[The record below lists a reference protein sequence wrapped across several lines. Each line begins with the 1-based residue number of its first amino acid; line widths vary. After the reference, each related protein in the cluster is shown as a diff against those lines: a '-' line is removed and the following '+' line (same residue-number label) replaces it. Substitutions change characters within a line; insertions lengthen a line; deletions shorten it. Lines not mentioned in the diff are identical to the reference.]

1 MCCMRGTHLGKSHG
15 DLSIYLCKPITLKRS
30 PWEKCF
36 IFSELPILNYRFNT
50 VLFSKITKTKVKGS
64 FFALFVMFVLCPYK
78 VCIKYLDK
86 VCGKQLSRNNPFK
99 HKKYAILITIT

>member
-1 MCCMRGTHLGKSHG
+1 MGKVFH
-15 DLSIYLCKPITLKRS
+15 
-30 PWEKCF
+30 
-36 IFSELPILNYRFNT
+36 FSELPILNYRFNT
-50 VLFSKITKTKVKGS
+50 VLFSKITKTNVKGS

-86 VCGKQLSRNNPFK
+86 VCSKQLSRNNPFK